1 MSEDESS
8 GHYFE
13 MTGVTVRIDNAV
25 VLDGVSLRVG
35 SGETVALVGRNGA
48 GKTTTFRT
56 IMGQTSLESGR
67 IRIAG
72 DEITNLP
79 SRERARRGVSLAPE
93 DRRLFTT
100 LTVEDNLRMATWGF
114 GDVSESEFE
123 DRLDRILGIFPE
135 MEEFL
140 DRPAGQLS
148 GGQQK
153 MVTVGRALASDPDL
167 VLIDEP
173 FEGLAPAVRQRF
185 REGIERIET
194 LDTSIVIAESNVRHA
209 GEVADRAYVIERG
222 AIVAETDIG
231 PELPLE
237 RNREVRRIFEGSE

>member
-1 MSEDESS
+1 MSADS
-8 GHYFE
+8 HFE
-13 MTGVTVRIDNAV
+13 LVDATVEIDNAV
-25 VLDGVSLRVG
+25 VLDAVSLEIR

-56 IMGQTSLESGR
+56 IMGQTSLREGTVHL
-67 IRIAG
+67 G
-72 DEITNLP
+72 GEDVTELP
-79 SRERARRGVSLAPE
+79 SRERARRGISLAPE

-100 LTVEDNLRMATWGF
+100 LTVADNLRMATWGTE
-114 GDVSESEFE
+114 DVSEAEF
-123 DRLDRILGIFPE
+123 DDHLDRVLEIFPE

-153 MVTVGRALASDPDL
+153 MVTVGRALASDPKL

-173 FEGLAPAVRQRF
+173 FEGLAPSVRQRF
-185 REGIERIET
+185 REGIERIEK
-194 LDTSIVIAESNVRHA
+194 LDLSIVIAESNVRHA

-222 AIVAETDIG
+222 EIVAEIETADT
-231 PELPLE
+231 PLE
-237 RNREVRRIFEGSE
+237 ENPEVRRIFEGSG

>member
-1 MSEDESS
+1 MSADS
-8 GHYFE
+8 HFE
-13 MTGVTVRIDNAV
+13 LVDATVEINNAV
-25 VLDGVSLRVG
+25 VLDAVSLEIR

-56 IMGQTSLESGR
+56 IMGQTSLREGTVHL
-67 IRIAG
+67 G
-72 DEITNLP
+72 GEDVTELP
-79 SRERARRGVSLAPE
+79 SRERARRGISLAPE

-100 LTVEDNLRMATWGF
+100 LTVADNLRMATWGTE
-114 GDVSESEFE
+114 GVSEAEFDE
-123 DRLDRILGIFPE
+123 RLDRLLEIFPE

-153 MVTVGRALASDPDL
+153 MVTVGRALASDPKL

-173 FEGLAPAVRQRF
+173 FEGLAPSVRQRF
-185 REGIERIET
+185 REGIERIER
-194 LDTSIVIAESNVRHA
+194 LDLSIVIAESNVRHA

-222 AIVAETDIG
+222 EIVAEIETVDT
-231 PELPLE
+231 PLE
-237 RNREVRRIFEGSE
+237 ENPEVRRIFEGSG